1 MNKTFK
7 GGNVLWLIGFIISL
21 LCVAGL
27 LFVMFQ
33 ERVKRIE
40 AEQALTETEQAKQT
54 LELKL
59 DQAQLELIQLRDRAR
74 LLAEEV
80 EQEKRSYQQT
90 LEELEQK
97 STQLVVIEN
106 NLQDERKKVLNLEQT
121 LTQLRQDY
129 SRLKEELSTAEARL
143 GGLRGQLEESKD
155 KTGVKLKKIVVKPKK
170 ESLMGK
176 VLVVN
181 REFQFLVIDLG
192 SKDGL
197 SVGDEFVIYQGSE
210 EVGKVQIERVYDT
223 MSTATILP
231 GAEEYKI
238 MEDSTV
244 KSF

>member
-7 GGNVLWLIGFIISL
+7 GGNVLWLFGFIISL

-27 LFVMFQ
+27 LFLMFQ
-33 ERVKRIE
+33 ERAKRIE
-40 AEQALTETEQAKQT
+40 ADQALAEAKEAKGA

-59 DQAQLELIQLRDRAR
+59 DQAQLELIQLKDKAMV
-74 LLAEEV
+74 LAKEVAEE
-80 EQEKRSYQQT
+80 KRRHQQT

-97 STQLVVIEN
+97 DAQLVVLEN
-106 NLQDERKKVLNLEQT
+106 DLQSERKEVLNLDQV
-121 LTQLRQDY
+121 LTQLKQDY
-129 SRLKEELSTAEARL
+129 SRLEEKLNTAETKME
-143 GGLRGQLEESKD
+143 GLKGQLVKSKG
-155 KTGVKLKKIVVKPKK
+155 KKGVQLKKIVVKPKK
-170 ESLMGK
+170 ESLSGR

-210 EVGKVQIERVYDT
+210 EVGRVQVERVYDT

-231 GAEEYKI
+231 GTQEYKI